1 MMRRPAEARLDPV
14 LDFLRLLWDVEHR
27 LQSASK
33 HMRTAIGI
41 TGPQRLVLIIVSLS
55 PGLSAGELARTVRL
69 HPSTITGIVQRLVAK
84 GFLIRDVDP
93 VDTRRVRLRVADRA
107 RPLTRPSGG
116 TVEAAV
122 KQTLA
127 GVPRSYVEHA
137 RTVLST
143 LASALHANGALAPP
157 RKSIVR
163 RSRRGQV
170 RGEG

>member
-1 MMRRPAEARLDPV
+1 MRRSAEATLDPV

-33 HMRTAIGI
+33 HMRAAIGV
-41 TGPQRLVLIIVSLS
+41 TGPQRLVLRIVSLS

-69 HPSTITGIVQRLVAK
+69 HPSTITGIVQRLAAK
-84 GFLIRDVDP
+84 GLLIRDVDP
-93 VDTRRVRLRVADRA
+93 ADSRRVQLRVADRA

-127 GVPRSYVEHA
+127 GVPRIYVEHA
-137 RTVLST
+137 RIVL
-143 LASALHANGALAPP
+143 GALAAALHSNGTAAGP
-157 RKSIVR
+157 RKSIVH
-163 RSRRGQV
+163 RSRRA
-170 RGEG
+170 